1 MGPPNEHW
9 QIRKPAV
16 VSTSGL
22 VAAQSARAA
31 TVGAKILATG
41 GNAVDAAVATGFAL
55 GVCEPWMSG
64 IGGCGYMVVHLAGEG
79 RTHVVDFSTV
89 SPGELDPG
97 RYGLVGGTTPGM
109 FTWPAVEG
117 DRNLVGHESICVPG
131 TVDGFG
137 LALEKFGTIS
147 FADAIGPAIALAE
160 AGMPVDWFASLAITG
175 DARALLA
182 YPASRALF
190 LPDGLPPV
198 SAAGAPLTRIRFDG
212 LAETLRRLA
221 DGGRREFYEG
231 GIARDVVKDVR
242 AGGGRLAMADMS
254 GYRARLTEPLE
265 VDYRGVTLQVPP
277 GLNGGPTLVQAMNSL
292 SKVTLAGLDGP
303 GAAAYAA
310 LSDALIKSYATR
322 FRKMGHAGIAGPP
335 SCTSHVS
342 VVDAEGNLVSLT
354 NTLLARFGSHVVLP
368 QTGILM
374 NNGMMWFDPRP
385 GQPNSIAPGRQP
397 LSNMCPVV
405 ATRDGESWLAI
416 GAAGGRQIVPAI
428 VQILSFLTDFDLSLE
443 DAFHLP
449 RIDVS
454 DGSTVI
460 CDQRMADDLV
470 TAIGARH
477 PIRRVEA
484 TVHPVMFAHPNAV
497 MRGPMAGTKTGM
509 ASPISPWATVA
520 QGA

>member
-1 MGPPNEHW
+1 MEPLNEHW

-16 VSTSGL
+16 VSSGGL

-31 TVGAKILATG
+31 TVGAQILAAG

-89 SPGELDPG
+89 SPGQLDPG
-97 RYGLVGGTTPGM
+97 RYELIGGTTPDM
-109 FTWPAVEG
+109 FTWPAVKE
-117 DRNLVGHESICVPG
+117 DRNLRGHESICVPG

-137 LALEKFGTIS
+137 LALEKFGTIG

-160 AGMPVDWFASLAITG
+160 AGMPVDWFASLAIAG
-175 DARALLA
+175 DARSLLA

-198 SAAGAPLTRIRFDG
+198 SVAGAPRHRIRFNR
-212 LAETLRRLA
+212 LAETFRRLA
-221 DGGRREFYEG
+221 SGGRREFYEG
-231 GIARDVVKDVR
+231 GIARDVVEDVQ
-242 AGGGRLAMADMS
+242 AGGGKLAMADMS
-254 GYRARLTEPLE
+254 AYGARLTEPLE

-277 GLNGGPTLVQAMNSL
+277 GLNGGPTLVQAMNLL
-292 SKVTLAGLDGP
+292 SDATLSGSGGP
-303 GAAAYAA
+303 DAAAYTL
-310 LSDALIKSYATR
+310 LSDVLLQSYNAR
-322 FRKMGHAGIAGPP
+322 FQEMGHAAIAGPQ

-342 VVDAEGNLVSLT
+342 VVDKHGNLVSLT
-354 NTLLARFGSHVVLP
+354 NTLLARFGSRVVLP

-385 GQPNSIAPGRQP
+385 RLPNSIAPGRRP
-397 LSNMCPVV
+397 LSNMCPAV
-405 ATRDGESWLAI
+405 ATRDGQAWLAI

-428 VQILSFLTDFDLSLE
+428 VQILSFLTDFGLSLE

-449 RIDVS
+449 RVDVG
-454 DGSTVI
+454 DGSRVF
-460 CDQRMADDLV
+460 CDQRMADDVV
-470 TAIGARH
+470 TAIGGRH

-497 MRGPMAGTKTGM
+497 MRGPAAGTNTGM

-520 QGA
+520 RGA